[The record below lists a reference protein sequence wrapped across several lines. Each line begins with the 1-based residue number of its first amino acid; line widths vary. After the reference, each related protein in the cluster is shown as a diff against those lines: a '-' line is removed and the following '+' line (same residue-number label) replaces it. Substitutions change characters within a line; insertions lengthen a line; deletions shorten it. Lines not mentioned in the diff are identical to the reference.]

1 MHSFRYG
8 EYETWGLT
16 AETLVRLCVLAF
28 PAHPFPY
35 DTRHPDGLCMEGWF
49 GRVLAL
55 PEFRAEAER
64 VYKKYGGGRS
74 KAKGKGKG
82 KCKKD
87 GGKEAAAASSEGDD
101 TAEAARRR
109 RRTWKGDGE
118 S

>member
-35 DTRHPDGLCMEGWF
+35 DTRHPDGLCMESWF
-49 GRVLAL
+49 GRVRAL

-64 VYKKYGGGRS
+64 VYKKYGKGKS
-74 KAKGKGKG
+74 SNAKGS
-82 KCKKD
+82 KKD
-87 GGKEAAAASSEGDD
+87 GEAAAVASEGDD

-109 RRTWKGDGE
+109 RRTWKGGDGGE